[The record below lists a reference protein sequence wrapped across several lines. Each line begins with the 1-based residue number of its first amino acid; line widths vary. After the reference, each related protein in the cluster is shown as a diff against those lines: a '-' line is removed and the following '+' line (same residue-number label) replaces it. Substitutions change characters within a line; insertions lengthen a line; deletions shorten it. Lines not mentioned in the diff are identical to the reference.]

1 VPSRCAV
8 VAGFG
13 GCGKASFAMGAKLGP
28 AVRLCSDCGQLKP
41 ADQFPPGRARRLA
54 CLTCQAVRKTGRTSA
69 QDRHRSAAEH
79 ARARNRALR
88 RLAGE
93 HVDTYREFYGAKL
106 LAIPATIPR
115 SRARRRAVSQAL
127 RAVEQQHRPRYQQ
140 LYREELAKARS
151 KPLSLRRGRPP
162 GAPDRLSIGSQS
174 AGSTWRRD
182 GSVGRRRRARA
193 TKGARQRSQEAVR
206 ERAVELFGQGVSAS
220 SVARELGV
228 ARQTAVDWQARWRS
242 GGTAALRSHGPS
254 RRPAVPDHQL
264 PAIEEALLKGA
275 GAHGFD
281 GDVWTST
288 RVGVVIQRATGVQ
301 LGSKAVQRLL
311 RERLGWRFQPA
322 AAGALRPL
330 GDVAARPGAG
340 QGAGQ
345 GRR

>member
-1 VPSRCAV
+1 
-8 VAGFG
+8 
-13 GCGKASFAMGAKLGP
+13 MGAKPGP
-28 AVRLCSDCGQLKP
+28 AVRQCSDCGQLKS
-41 ADQFPPGRARRLA
+41 ADQFRPTRARRLA
-54 CLTCQAVRKTGRTSA
+54 CLACQAARKIDHTSA
-69 QDRHRSAAEH
+69 QDRHGSAVVH
-79 ARARNRALR
+79 ARARDRALR

-93 HVDTYREFYGAKL
+93 HVDTYREIYGTKL
-106 LAIPATIPR
+106 LGIPATLPK

-151 KPLSLRRGRPP
+151 EPLPVRRGRPP

-182 GSVGRRRRARA
+182 GSAGLRRRAQA
-193 TKGARQRSQEAVR
+193 TKGARRRSRQEAVR

-242 GGTAALRSHGPS
+242 GGTAALRSRGPS
-254 RRPAVPDHQL
+254 RRPAVPDRQL

-281 GDVWTST
+281 GDVWTSA
-288 RVGVVIQRATGVQ
+288 RVGMVVQRVTGVQ

-311 RERLGWRFQPA
+311 RERLGWRFQPV
-322 AAGALRPL
+322 AGARRPK
-330 GDVAARPGAG
+330 GAAAARPSAG

-345 GRR
+345 RHN